1 MAIKKD
7 IIASNGVPLNYHRVV
22 MVKIDSNQQ
31 VTILIESYVDESG
44 RQYEKDY
51 ASGKIDGNPIFPYVS
66 SVYVTMPYDPDM
78 TIEKAYRAIKGLS
91 EFEGAEDAFD
101 EWSGEEIE
109 YKLGLYLMYNDKVY
123 KVIQPHTSK
132 PEWTPDVATSLYAAV
147 PDPRVDY
154 APFVQ
159 PTGPHDAYM
168 TGDTTTFNGR
178 KYRSRIDNNVWSP
191 EQYPGGW
198 EEVTDGVE
206 IPEWVQPSGAHDAYS
221 EGDRVRRN
229 GKVYES
235 TMGNNVWDPETYP
248 DGWKLVT
255 EEVSA

>member
-7 IIASNGVPLNYHRVV
+7 IIASNGVPLNYHRVA

-51 ASGKIDGNPIFPYVS
+51 ASGKIDSNPIFPYVS
-66 SVYVTMPYDPDM
+66 SVYVTIPYDPDM

-101 EWSGEEIE
+101 EWNGEGIE
-109 YKLGLYLMYNDKVY
+109 YELGLYLIYNDKVY
-123 KVIQPHTSK
+123 KVIQSHTSK
-132 PEWTPDVATSLYAAV
+132 PERTPDVATSLYVAV
-147 PDPRVDY
+147 PDPRIDY

-168 TGDTTTFNGR
+168 TGGTTTFNGR

-198 EEVTDGVE
+198 EEVTDGTE
-206 IPEWVQPSGAHDAYS
+206 IPEWMQPSGAHDAYS
-221 EGDRVRRN
+221 EGDRVRWN

-235 TMGNNVWDPETYP
+235 AMDNNVWDPETYP